1 MNIIKYIKEIS
12 YFKWNWSKNQKLTI
26 KADMPKD
33 EAIKFIQS
41 IAGNKDMDNVTTCV
55 IEVTISQK

>member
-1 MNIIKYIKEIS
+1 MNIIKYIKQIA
-12 YFKWNWSKNQKLTI
+12 YFKWNWSKNKKLTI
-26 KADMPKD
+26 KAYMPKD

-41 IAGNKDMDNVTTCV
+41 IVGNKDMDNVTTCV